1 MNLMDTV
8 ALMESIDYKDRFKA
22 EFLQLNIRR
31 NALAKMLAKYKEGT
45 LPFTPKC
52 SYALLHEQLI
62 CMENYIFILL
72 DRAEIEGISLY
83 EGIENGECE

>member
-8 ALMESIDYKDRFKA
+8 ALMGSTDYEDRFKA
-22 EFLQLNIRR
+22 EFLQLSIRR
-31 NALAKMLAKYKEGT
+31 NALDEMLAKYKKGT

-52 SYALLHEQLI
+52 SYELLYEQLI
-62 CMENYIFILL
+62 FMENYMFILL

-83 EGIENGECE
+83 EGIENGEC

>member
-8 ALMESIDYKDRFKA
+8 ALMGSTDYEDRFKA
-22 EFLQLNIRR
+22 EFLQLSIRR
-31 NALAKMLAKYKEGT
+31 DALAKMLAKYKKGT

-52 SYALLHEQLI
+52 SYDLLHEQLI
-62 CMENYIFILL
+62 FMENYMFTLL

>member
-8 ALMESIDYKDRFKA
+8 ELMGSSDYRDRFKA
-22 EFLQLNIRR
+22 EFLQVKIRR
-31 NALAKMLAKYKEGT
+31 DALAKMLLNYKEGT
-45 LPFTPKC
+45 LSFTPKC
-52 SYALLHEQLI
+52 SYELLHEQLI
-62 CMENYIFILL
+62 YMENYMFMLL